1 MQMGKGHGQGFPGP
15 EDGNFATL
23 RRTLKF
29 QGSVALGVAI
39 VVGCGAS
46 GGSDATGPQ
55 GDEVRPTGG
64 VLDGRDRNVQD
75 AGEDTSLARA
85 PETRDPSLL
94 AGWVDWAGSEA
105 VDQGLFV
112 TFRSSG
118 APKGKGLSG
127 VVAMVGRT
135 EGALV
140 LGNHRGRSD
149 AFVRVLSQEGQ
160 ATWTAQ
166 VGGEGIDLALGAA
179 FEDTGALWVAGQTN
193 ADFEG
198 FPVTQ
203 PVAGFVMK
211 FSPEGERRATR
222 VFDGTPLNAV
232 VSLPSTDSSNV
243 GIVAVGTTPTDGGAG
258 DYDALVVWMRGDGQV
273 QRELQ
278 SFVQGY
284 DAATTVAASGGSTV
298 VVGGFA
304 EGDVGAG
311 HQGET
316 DGYVVRWDLAAGKP
330 VWVTNLGSSTADAV
344 TRLVVDGNQ
353 VLVTGYAGDGFCG
366 QRGGGDNDAFLAWL
380 SLETGEPER
389 VVLLGTEGSEGGYGV
404 ASDGAGGAW
413 VVGRV
418 DGARFPGAQP
428 QGLGD
433 AYALHVDGQGTLVSA
448 EQWGGSGMDEF
459 QAIDRQN
466 DGTFLVVGYTEGGRF
481 PFGDSP
487 HSRQSR
493 CVRRPSSRAGP
504 PRRGAF
510 TIPLSTDG
518 FEGVRRGQKGVG
530 YGRPRVHVI
539 VETVKG
545 MKPKIFVVDS
555 YRMVDGFARDGFTM
569 SLWSVTSLFQKMG
582 NPRPSTMSASFKKL
596 RWVLGP
602 VSAMLPSAVRAPCQR

>member
-1 MQMGKGHGQGFPGP
+1 MQMGKGQGQRFQGP
-15 EDGNFATL
+15 EDRNGATL
-23 RRTLKF
+23 IRTLKF
-29 QGSVALGVAI
+29 KGTVALGVAI

-46 GGSDATGPQ
+46 GGSDATVPQ
-55 GDEVRPTGG
+55 GDEVPPTGRA
-64 VLDGRDRNVQD
+64 LDGRDRNVQD
-75 AGEDTSLARA
+75 AGEGTSLERA
-85 PETRDPSLL
+85 PETRDPSLV

-112 TFRSSG
+112 TFGGPPG
-118 APKGKGLSG
+118 APKGRGLSG

-140 LGNHRGRSD
+140 PGKHRGRSD
-149 AFVRVLSQEGQ
+149 AFARVLSEDGKPR
-160 ATWTAQ
+160 WTAQ

-179 FEDTGALWVAGQTN
+179 FEDTGALWVAGQTS

-211 FSPEGERRATR
+211 FSPEGQPKATR

-232 VSLPSTDSSNV
+232 VSLPATDPSNA

-273 QRELQ
+273 RRELQ
-278 SFVQGY
+278 SLVHGY
-284 DAATTVAASGGSTV
+284 DAATTVAASGGPTV

-311 HQGET
+311 YQGET
-316 DGYVVRWDLAAGKP
+316 DGYVVRWDLEAGKP
-330 VWVTNLGSSTADAV
+330 LWVTNLGSSTADAV

-389 VVLLGTEGSEGGYGV
+389 LVLLGTEGSEGGYGV

-418 DGARFPGAQP
+418 DGARFRGAQP

-448 EQWGGSGMDEF
+448 EQWGGPGMDEY

-487 HSRQSR
+487 RTRGKADAFVARLPARAHRGGGLSPSPF
-493 CVRRPSSRAGP
+493 RPMASKEVVVGKRASATGAPGCKSS
-504 PRRGAF
+504 
-510 TIPLSTDG
+510 L
-518 FEGVRRGQKGVG
+518 
-530 YGRPRVHVI
+530 
-539 VETVKG
+539 
-545 MKPKIFVVDS
+545 KP
-555 YRMVDGFARDGFTM
+555 
-569 SLWSVTSLFQKMG
+569 
-582 NPRPSTMSASFKKL
+582 
-596 RWVLGP
+596 
-602 VSAMLPSAVRAPCQR
+602 